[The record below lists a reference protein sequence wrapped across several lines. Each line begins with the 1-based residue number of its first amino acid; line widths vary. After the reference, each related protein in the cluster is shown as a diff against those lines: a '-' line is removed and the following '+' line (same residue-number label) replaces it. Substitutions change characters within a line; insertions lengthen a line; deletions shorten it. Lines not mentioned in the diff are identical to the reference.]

1 MATADR
7 MSAYSVIVCPLRNSL
22 ARTYSFVMNSISPP
36 SETSPCGEVLPFF
49 RFVLGLELAVDRAE
63 QRVDVSAHGLVA
75 NEHHDGDR
83 RQDERVLVIVCPLRN
98 SLARTYSFV
107 MNFVSPPSETS
118 PVRGSSP
125 LSGLFLV

>member
-63 QRVDVSAHGLVA
+63 QRVDGSAHGLVA

-83 RQDERVLVIVCPLRN
+83 RQDERVLGHRL
-98 SLARTYSFV
+98 SLAELIGPYVQLRDELHFSSF
-107 MNFVSPPSETS
+107 
-118 PVRGSSP
+118 
-125 LSGLFLV
+125 